1 MQNLLA
7 NPASC
12 AENTKSLINQ
22 SCASRD
28 FGISTNIALEAIKQ
42 AYNGKNKRYQKVN

>member
-22 SCASRD
+22 SCLSHD
-28 FGISTNIALEAIKQ
+28 FRISTNIALKAIKQ
-42 AYNGKNKRYQKVN
+42 AYYGKNKWYQKVN